1 MELKSQ
7 SPQTTIQ
14 CYHSI
19 VNGAAVKQ
27 LYQEFT
33 PSSLNFSGKNLQSYN
48 FERSIENFG
57 GSFSFTVKED
67 IEKINNPN
75 VETLF
80 MDKVQPL
87 DIIVISESGS
97 ENSIDF
103 IGVVTTISIGGVA
116 SNLNKVITV
125 SGKSIEWLFLFY
137 NINADIGAVIFQNNE
152 ANKAFITDLA
162 TKGGN
167 DGYAMK
173 DIVQSSINAFRDRT
187 AIRKTGNSAR
197 EASNYLIGEVID
209 YWFGDDYIN
218 ASSDKFL
225 YPISSNLFDS
235 GKINVIDYI
244 KKLLP
249 PPVYEIFCEINDKN
263 KPVLTFREVPFSN
276 PTTDYKIDAN
286 ILTDFTQTR
295 NCEEVYTAFLPYVE
309 GSSQS
314 PEFYLNLAKGQNL
327 TKKGYNTAEKD
338 LDKAKIYGYQLLTC
352 SFCGYNSDED
362 SAKKSLDNI
371 KSLSGKM
378 KEWFSNMDEMYSGDL
393 TIVNLTNE
401 TNINT
406 SVKKTRNARM
416 GEWVSFAGGLFY
428 ITSEKHNWM
437 FGDNPTINY
446 QVIRGG
452 DYSSGSFKPLKR
464 ISASYREFE

>member
-1 MELKSQ
+1 MEVKSQ
-7 SPQTTIQ
+7 SPQPTIQ

-19 VNGAAVKQ
+19 VDGTAVKQ

-137 NINADIGAVIFQNNE
+137 NINADISAVIFQNE
-152 ANKAFITDLA
+152 AANNSFKIDLA
-162 TKGGN
+162 SKGGN
-167 DGYAMK
+167 DGYAIK
-173 DIVQSSINAFRDRT
+173 DIVSASINAFRDRT
-187 AIRKTGNSAR
+187 CIRKTGNTAR
-197 EASNYLIGEVID
+197 DASNYLIGEVID

-276 PTTDYKIDAN
+276 PTSEYKIDADL
-286 ILTDFTQTR
+286 LTDFTQTK
-295 NCEEVYTAFLPYVE
+295 NCEEVYTAFMPYLE

-314 PEFYLNLAKGQNL
+314 PEFYMRKTNAEGL
-327 TKKGYNTAEKD
+327 TIKGYNASNTDA
-338 LDKAKIYGYQLLTC
+338 DKIKIFGFQLLTC
-352 SFCGYNSDED
+352 SFVGYNSDEEN
-362 SAKKSLDNI
+362 SKTTMENMKI
-371 KSLSGKM
+371 LSGKM
-378 KEWFSNMDEMYSGDL
+378 KEWFSNMDEMYSGDF
-393 TIVNLTNE
+393 TIVNMTNE
-401 TNINT
+401 TNVIP

-452 DYSSGSFKPLKR
+452 DYSSGSFKPLKK